1 MNLRTAMIAL
11 AIAGTWSWAAP
22 AATGVSAPMGSAA
35 AEHRKE
41 VDGLVI
47 NVGVVPTGQLLR
59 TDAYERS
66 SHRTAAANATHHVV
80 VSVADAA
87 SGRPVGDATVAVELV
102 DPKGGRQTRTL
113 IRGDAGGIPDYSEL
127 FRFGWSG
134 TYQVWVKVERGPDKA
149 PVRTTLAW
157 TEATY

>member
-1 MNLRTAMIAL
+1 MNLRTAMLAL
-11 AIAGTWSWAAP
+11 AIAGTWSWAA
-22 AATGVSAPMGSAA
+22 ATGVSGRTSPAA

-47 NVGVVPTGQLLR
+47 SIGVVPTEQLLR

-66 SHRTAAANATHHVV
+66 SHRTAAASATHHVV
-80 VSVADAA
+80 VSVAEAA
-87 SGRPVGDATVAVELV
+87 SGGPVGDATVAVELV
-102 DPKGGRQTRTL
+102 DPKGGRQLKRL
-113 IRGDAGGIPDYSEL
+113 IRGDAGGVPDYSEL

-134 TYQVWVKVERGPDKA
+134 TYQLRVKVERGPDKA
-149 PVRTTLAW
+149 PVQTTLAW